1 MQMRKFLTAAAAATA
16 LFLTGCQTALEPA
29 AISGSPEYW
38 QQMQQKLAQVQTYN
52 LSGRL
57 GVSGETRFSA
67 NFNLQGTG
75 DTYTLVLTSSLG
87 SELAKLTV
95 KPGEAV
101 LLSDGKVYQ
110 AQTPDH
116 LFKDAFALDLPGSAL
131 KQLFLGQAG
140 QASIL
145 RPDGQLMSTA
155 QGGFIADYQSF
166 AEFNGYALPT
176 DIRISKDR
184 LFIKIKVNEV
194 SAIE

>member
-52 LSGRL
+52 LSVRL

-95 KPGEAV
+95 KPGEAR
-101 LLSDGKVYQ
+101 LKAAIFRSGGAGFDP
-110 AQTPDH
+110 A
-116 LFKDAFALDLPGSAL
+116 PGRTADVHR
-131 KQLFLGQAG
+131 AG
-140 QASIL
+140 
-145 RPDGQLMSTA
+145 
-155 QGGFIADYQSF
+155 
-166 AEFNGYALPT
+166 
-176 DIRISKDR
+176 R
-184 LFIKIKVNEV
+184 LYR
-194 SAIE
+194 